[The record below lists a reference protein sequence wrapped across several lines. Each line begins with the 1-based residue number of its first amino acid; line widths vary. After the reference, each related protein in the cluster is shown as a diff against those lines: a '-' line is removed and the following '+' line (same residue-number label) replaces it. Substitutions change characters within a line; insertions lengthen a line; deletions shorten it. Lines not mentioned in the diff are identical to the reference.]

1 MAREPLAGK
10 LLVATPVMRDP
21 NFDHTVVL
29 LLDHNADG
37 ALGVVL
43 NRPSAADVA
52 GPLPQWVERAAPPA
66 VVFVG
71 GPVAPGSA
79 ICLARA
85 AEPSRSPGRDET
97 PAGDEGGGWQPLF
110 GGLGTVD
117 LGRRP
122 DEVDASVEAVRV
134 FAGYAG
140 WGAGQLESEIEAGA
154 WFVLPTEPGDA
165 LGDEPAGLWRRVLRR
180 QGGVVAAMATFP
192 AELSAN

>member
-1 MAREPLAGK
+1 MARDRLAGM

-29 LLDHNADG
+29 LLDHNPEG

-43 NRPSAADVA
+43 NRPSSAEVA
-52 GPLPQWVERAAPPA
+52 EPLPSWTDHAAPPP
-66 VVFVG
+66 VVFIG

-79 ICLARA
+79 ICLARSVA
-85 AEPSRSPGRDET
+85 DGSD
-97 PAGDEGGGWQPLF
+97 GWQPLF

-117 LGRRP
+117 LARSP
-122 DEVDASVEAVRV
+122 DELGAPIEAVRV

-140 WGAGQLESEIEAGA
+140 WGAGQLESEIDAGA
-154 WFVLPTEPGDA
+154 WFVLARDAGDA
-165 LGDEPAGLWRRVLRR
+165 LAADPTGLWQQVLRR

-192 AELSAN
+192 AELSEN